1 MQRQRLL
8 FDVQGNYIG
17 PKGVPWRPITLTRQ
31 QRNALHTYERRAP
44 RVTLPRL
51 PSLALP
57 TPEVRLDFT
66 ASRLGNN
73 TRPIC
78 GCH

>member
-17 PKGVPWRPITLTRQ
+17 PKRVPWRPITLTRQ

-44 RVTLPRL
+44 RAMV
-51 PSLALP
+51 A
-57 TPEVRLDFT
+57 T
-66 ASRLGNN
+66 A
-73 TRPIC
+73 PAA
-78 GCH
+78 